1 MPSLTRP
8 STRSEQDILG
18 GMSMVFWAITL
29 VVLIKYVF
37 IVLQAND
44 HGEGK
49 REPGPVPLP
58 QCEPGAG

>member
-1 MPSLTRP
+1 
-8 STRSEQDILG
+8 
-18 GMSMVFWAITL
+18 MVFWAITL